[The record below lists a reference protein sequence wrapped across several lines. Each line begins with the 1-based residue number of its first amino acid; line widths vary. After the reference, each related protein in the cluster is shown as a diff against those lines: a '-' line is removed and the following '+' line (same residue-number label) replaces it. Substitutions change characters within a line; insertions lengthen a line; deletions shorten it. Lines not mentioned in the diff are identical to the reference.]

1 MGFVDKNK
9 LVIFS
14 KMFYNDEDI
23 VIVSIVDGV
32 LDLNNLTMKFIII
45 KS

>member
-9 LVIFS
+9 FVIFS

-23 VIVSIVDGV
+23 
-32 LDLNNLTMKFIII
+32 III
-45 KS
+45 GIIDKVLRFK